1 MAADSEGEFTPINY
15 KLLFGKYLNPLVSFV
30 RNMLIYQSSL
40 ILDQNFGITRY
51 GITVIA
57 LIK

>member
-1 MAADSEGEFTPINY
+1 MAADSEGEFTPINSNF
-15 KLLFGKYLNPLVSFV
+15 LFGKYLNPLVSFV
-30 RNMLIYQSSL
+30 KNMLLYQSSL
-40 ILDQNFGITRY
+40 ILDQNY